1 MASDEYPYTTV
12 CAECGNVTKIPF
24 IPDGVKSVYCSECL
38 CRMHKEEPK
47 VNTKLEFYKILKVKL
62 DKH

>member
-1 MASDEYPYTTV
+1 MASDEYPYTNV
-12 CAECGNVTKIPF
+12 CVECGNVAKIPF

-38 CRMHKEEPK
+38 SRKRDDGLE
-47 VNTKLEFYKILKVKL
+47 VNTQSEFYKILKVKL

>member
-1 MASDEYPYTTV
+1 MANNKYPHSTV

-24 IPDGVKSVYCSECL
+24 IPDGITPIYCSECL
-38 CRMHKEEPK
+38 SMERDDELE
-47 VNTKLEFYKILKVKL
+47 VNTQSEFYKIFIVKL

>member
-12 CAECGNVTKIPF
+12 CEECGNVTKIPF

-38 CRMHKEEPK
+38 SRERDDELE
-47 VNTKLEFYKILKVKL
+47 VNTQSEFYKIFIVKL